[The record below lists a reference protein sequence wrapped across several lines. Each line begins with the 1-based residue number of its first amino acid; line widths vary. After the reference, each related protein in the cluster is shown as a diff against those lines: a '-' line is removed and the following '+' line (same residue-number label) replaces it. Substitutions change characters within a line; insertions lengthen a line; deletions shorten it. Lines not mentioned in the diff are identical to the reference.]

1 MSAAYQAASTS
12 NEEAYAADSR
22 NESFW
27 RFDMRRLSAEELRD
41 TVHVVS
47 GAFNPKMY
55 GPGIYPAIPKEVLAT
70 QSKPGHGWGNSSPE
84 EQARRSV
91 YIHVKRSLLTP
102 ILADFDLADT
112 DTTCPVRFVTTQ
124 PTQALGMMN
133 SEFMQQQSKVFAER
147 IAEEAGGPDRSD
159 MEACVRRAIE
169 VALVRDAQDDEIAH
183 GLALIDELETTEGIS
198 PGRSLELYCLFLLN
212 LNEFAYLD

>member
-1 MSAAYQAASTS
+1 M
-12 NEEAYAADSR
+12 
-22 NESFW
+22 
-27 RFDMRRLSAEELRD
+27 RD
-41 TVHVVS
+41 TVNVVS

-91 YIHVKRSLLTP
+91 YIHVKRSLITP

-133 SEFMQQQSKVFAER
+133 S
-147 IAEEAGGPDRSD
+147 
-159 MEACVRRAIE
+159 
-169 VALVRDAQDDEIAH
+169 
-183 GLALIDELETTEGIS
+183 
-198 PGRSLELYCLFLLN
+198 
-212 LNEFAYLD
+212 